1 MSLSFAQIAAI
12 SRRLPAMRAMRH
24 RNFRWY
30 WLSTS
35 AQASARGMQFFV
47 LGWLVLELTD
57 SVSQLGLVIFLY
69 GVPNLALM
77 LLGGVLAD
85 RWERRFLLLVSQ
97 GFVSAVI
104 FILAILTAL
113 GVISLW
119 HIYAATFAMGVIQ
132 GLNMPSRMA
141 IVSDLVDR
149 EDLMNAVALNMAVMN
164 GGRVLGPVIA
174 GGLIELWGIG
184 PALLLNGAAYVLGAG
199 FLLLVKG
206 VSRPPVTGNTTIIR
220 ELSLGVRYFLGSPVA
235 LTVIGMGFALG
246 FFGMPYIQILPAFA
260 KESLQVGAA
269 EAGFLLTSAGIGSLI
284 GAMILASMGNFQR
297 KNWVLMASA
306 IIFGVSLFVFAWSSW
321 YWVSWCILLFVGLG
335 SMTYISTTTTVL
347 QLTAPA
353 EMHGR
358 LLSIWT
364 LSAAL
369 MFIGAL
375 PMGVVADTLGWNV
388 ALAGGAALCLTVFL
402 LLGVWRPT
410 LRRLAL

>member
-1 MSLSFAQIAAI
+1 MAFSFAQIAVI
-12 SRRLPAMRAMRH
+12 GRRLPAFRALRH
-24 RNFRWY
+24 SGFRWY

-57 SVSQLGLVIFLY
+57 SVTQLGLVIFLY

-104 FILAILTAL
+104 FVLAILTAVA
-113 GVISLW
+113 VISLW
-119 HIYAATFAMGVIQ
+119 HIYAASLVMGVIQ

-141 IVSDLVDR
+141 IVSDLVERD
-149 EDLMNAVALNMAVMN
+149 DLMNAVALSSAVMN
-164 GGRVLGPVIA
+164 AGRILGPGLA

-184 PALLLNGAAYVLGAG
+184 PALFLNGACYVLGAR
-199 FLLLVKG
+199 FLMLVTG
-206 VSRPPVTGNTTIIR
+206 INRPPVAGGTSIIR
-220 ELSLGVRYFLGSPVA
+220 DLSLGVRYFLASPVA
-235 LTVIGMGFALG
+235 LTMVGMGFALG

-260 KESLQVGAA
+260 KESLKVGAA
-269 EAGFLLTSAGIGSLI
+269 EAGFLLTAAGIGSLI
-284 GAMILASMGNFQR
+284 GALVLASMGNFRR
-297 KNWVLMASA
+297 KNWILMASA
-306 IIFGVSLFVFAWSSW
+306 IIFGVSLFVFTWSSW
-321 YWVSWCILLFVGLG
+321 YWVSWVILLFVGLG

-347 QLTAPA
+347 QLTAPP

-364 LSAAL
+364 PSAAL
-369 MFIGAL
+369 MFIGSL
-375 PMGVVADTLGWNV
+375 HMGMVAETLGWRI
-388 ALAGGAALCLTVFL
+388 ALAGGAGLCLTVFL
-402 LLGVWRPT
+402 CLGVWRPT
-410 LRRLAL
+410 LRRLGI